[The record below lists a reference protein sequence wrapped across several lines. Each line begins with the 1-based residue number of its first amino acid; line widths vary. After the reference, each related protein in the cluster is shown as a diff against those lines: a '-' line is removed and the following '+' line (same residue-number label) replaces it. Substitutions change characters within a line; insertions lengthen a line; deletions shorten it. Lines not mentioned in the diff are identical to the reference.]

1 MTTSPEVP
9 DGQADARTATQII
22 GDISKDLS
30 RLVRQEIDLAKIEA
44 KQEATKA
51 GKGAGML
58 GGAGVAGHLMLIF
71 LSTALLLL
79 LDIWLHIA
87 LAALIVGVVWAVIA
101 GILALLGRKNLKDVN
116 PSLETTQRTLKE
128 DVQWARQLRS

>member
-1 MTTSPEVP
+1 MTVSQPAP
-9 DGQADARTATQII
+9 DQQADSRSTTQIV
-22 GDISKDLS
+22 GDIGKDLS

-44 KQEATKA
+44 KQEASKA

-58 GGAGVAGHLMLIF
+58 GGAGVSAHLMLIF
-71 LSTALLLL
+71 LSAALMFL

-87 LAALIVGVVWAVIA
+87 WAALIVGGVWALTA

-116 PSLETTQRTLKE
+116 PSLESTQRTLKE